1 MKTWYLCAA
10 LMGSSLMTFA
20 QSTSDILKQQAGQGV
35 KEGATVVTEQ
45 AGQKATDK
53 VLGKLFG
60 KKNKKTMID
69 TTVRATGGQ
78 ATAGQSSSG
87 QGSAGQTSTGQGGPT
102 SAGQSSNGGA
112 SLQTYSKFD
121 FIPGDKVLAI
131 DDFGKD
137 EIGDYPANWNTNA
150 SAETVN
156 STAGTGHWLMFTK
169 QGKFFPEYINNL
181 PDNFTL
187 EYDLAAN
194 DKFSYYG
201 PFFSVYLVTGKT
213 NKEVFGNGFMV
224 EGRRSGIKL
233 GIHPN
238 AGNNIGV
245 GSMESFED
253 GQSAM
258 KNQVNTG
265 QFSDRDGKGF
275 RRVHVS
281 IWRQKQRVRMY
292 LNEEKVFDLS
302 RALPAG
308 KAYDAVLFE
317 ISSDMKADDRYLLGN
332 IKLAA
337 GAPDTRN
344 RLITEG
350 KFSTTGI
357 LFDVNSAAIRP
368 ESYGSLKDIADVL
381 TENAAI
387 KVKIVGHTDS
397 DGDAGL
403 NLTLSK
409 KRAEAVKDAFV
420 KTFGI
425 DASRITTDGQGAGQP
440 LASNSTSEG
449 KAQNRRVEFVKM

>member
-1 MKTWYLCAA
+1 MKTLYLCAV
-10 LMGSSLMTFA
+10 LMGSQLLTFA
-20 QSTSDILKQQAGQGV
+20 QTTSDVLKQQAGQGV
-35 KEGATVVTEQ
+35 REGATVVTEQ
-45 AGQKATDK
+45 AGQKVTDK
-53 VLGKLFG
+53 MLGKLFG
-60 KKNKKTMID
+60 KKNKKAPTD
-69 TTVRATGGQ
+69 TTVKATTGAGGQ
-78 ATAGQSSSG
+78 ATAGQTSASQPSSG
-87 QGSAGQTSTGQGGPT
+87 QVSGGGT
-102 SAGQSSNGGA
+102 A

-121 FIPGDKVLAI
+121 FIPGDKVLAV
-131 DDFGKD
+131 DDFANNAV
-137 EIGDYPANWNTNA
+137 GDFPANWNTNS
-150 SAETVN
+150 SAETVT
-156 STAGTGHWLMFTK
+156 SPVVGGHWLMFTK
-169 QGKFFPEYINNL
+169 QGKFFPEYITNL

-187 EYDLAAN
+187 EYDVAAD

-201 PFFSVYLVTGKT
+201 PFFAVYLVTGKN

-224 EGRRSGIKL
+224 EGTRSGVKL
-233 GIHPN
+233 GVHPT
-238 AGNNIGV
+238 AGSNIGV

-258 KNQVNTG
+258 KNQVNTA

-275 RRVHVS
+275 RKVHVS

-308 KAYDAVLFE
+308 KAYDVVLFE
-317 ISSDMKADDRYLLGN
+317 ISSEMKADDRYLLGN

-344 RLITEG
+344 RLLSEG

-381 TENAAI
+381 TENGSV

-397 DGDAGL
+397 DGDAAL

-409 KRAEAVKDAFV
+409 KRAEAVKDALV

-425 DASRITTDGQGAGQP
+425 DASRMTTDGQGSGQP
-440 LASNSTSEG
+440 VVPNNTPEG

>member
-1 MKTWYLCAA
+1 
-10 LMGSSLMTFA
+10 
-20 QSTSDILKQQAGQGV
+20 
-35 KEGATVVTEQ
+35 
-45 AGQKATDK
+45 
-53 VLGKLFG
+53 VLGKLFS
-60 KKNKKTMID
+60 KKSKKSVAEPGPSTNVEGP
-69 TTVRATGGQ
+69 TQTSSGGGQ
-78 ATAGQSSSG
+78 
-87 QGSAGQTSTGQGGPT
+87 P
-102 SAGQSSNGGA
+102 

-121 FIPGDKVLAI
+121 FIPGDKVLAV

-137 EIGDYPANWNTNA
+137 DVGDFPANWNTNA
-150 SAETVN
+150 SAETVT
-156 STAGTGHWLMFTK
+156 STAGAGHWLMFTK
-169 QGKFFPEYINNL
+169 QGKFFPEYISSL

-187 EYDLAAN
+187 EYDVAAN

-201 PFFSVYLVTGKT
+201 PFFTVYFLTGKN
-213 NKEVFGNGFMV
+213 NKELFDNWFMV
-224 EGRRSGIKL
+224 DGKRSGVKL
-233 GIHPN
+233 GLHPN
-238 AGNNIGV
+238 GGNNIGLS
-245 GSMESFED
+245 SMESFED

-275 RRVHVS
+275 RKVHVS
-281 IWRQKQRVRMY
+281 IWRQKQRLRMY
-292 LNEEKVFDLS
+292 LNEEKVFDLP

-308 KAYDAVLFE
+308 KSYGVFLFE
-317 ISSDMKADDRYLLGN
+317 VSSDIKADDRYLLGN

-344 RLITEG
+344 RLLTEG

-381 TENAAI
+381 TENGSV
-387 KVKIVGHTDS
+387 KVKIIGHTDS
-397 DGDAGL
+397 DGDASL

-409 KRAEAVKDAFV
+409 KRAEAVKDALA

-440 LASNSTSEG
+440 VASNSTPEG

>member
-1 MKTWYLCAA
+1 MKTLFLCAA
-10 LMGSSLMTFA
+10 LMGSQLMTFA
-20 QSTSDILKQQAGQGV
+20 QATGDVLKQQAGQGV
-35 KEGATVVTEQ
+35 KEGAAIATQQ
-45 AGQKATDK
+45 AGQKVTDK
-53 VLGKLFG
+53 VLGKLFS
-60 KKNKKTMID
+60 KKSKKSVTE
-69 TTVRATGGQ
+69 
-78 ATAGQSSSG
+78 AGPSTNVE
-87 QGSAGQTSTGQGGPT
+87 APTQTSVGSPGQP
-102 SAGQSSNGGA
+102 

-121 FIPGDKVLAI
+121 FIPGDKVLAV

-137 EIGDYPANWNTNA
+137 DVGDFPVNWNTNA
-150 SAETVN
+150 TAETVT
-156 STAGTGHWLMFTK
+156 STAGPGHWLMFPK
-169 QGKFFPEYINNL
+169 QGRFFPEYINSL

-201 PFFSVYLVTGKT
+201 PFFTLYLFTGKN
-213 NKEVFGNGFMV
+213 NKEVLDNLFILNGKQ
-224 EGRRSGIKL
+224 SGVKL
-233 GIHPN
+233 GLHPN
-238 AGNNIGV
+238 AGANIGL
-245 GSMESFED
+245 STMESFED

-258 KNQVNTG
+258 KNQENTT

-275 RRVHVS
+275 RKVHVS
-281 IWRQKQRVRMY
+281 IWRQKQRLRMY
-292 LNEEKVFDLS
+292 LNEEKVFDLP

-308 KAYDAVLFE
+308 KPYGVVLFE
-317 ISSDMKADDRYLLGN
+317 VSSDMKPDDRYLLGN

-344 RLITEG
+344 RLLTEG

-381 TENAAI
+381 TENGSV
-387 KVKIVGHTDS
+387 KVKIIGHTDS
-397 DGDAGL
+397 DGDAAL

-409 KRAEAVKDAFV
+409 KRAEAVKDALA

-440 LASNSTSEG
+440 VASNSTPEG